1 MFDFHHMIVT
11 RKNDPCIVLSGSCRE
26 YSLDTFNQAMSQ
38 AVEKADKAVY
48 LDLSATRLLDSASLG
63 TIVSHYNLLRAQ
75 GKRLVLV
82 NPSAPCRHLL
92 EITSLSRV
100 LEIETDDEEN

>member
-1 MFDFHHMIVT
+1 MFDFRHVLAT

-26 YSLDTFNQAMSQ
+26 YSLDTFNLAMNQAM
-38 AVEKADKAVY
+38 EKATKAVY

-63 TIVSHYNLLRAQ
+63 TIVSHFNLLRAQ

-100 LEIETDDEEN
+100 LEIETDEES

>member
-1 MFDFHHMIVT
+1 MFDFHHVLST
-11 RKNDPCIVLSGSCRE
+11 RKNDPCIVMSGSCRE
-26 YSLDTFNQAMSQ
+26 YSLDAFNQTMNQ
-38 AVEKADKAVY
+38 AIASATRAVY

-63 TIVSHYNLLRAQ
+63 TIVSHFNLLRAQ

-82 NPSAPCRHLL
+82 NPSAPCKHLL

-100 LEIETDDEEN
+100 LEIETDEEA